1 MAELNLMH
9 EELLEQE
16 DMTIRDLPI
25 ELQRQVRGFNLQ
37 KKKFDE
43 NPSDN
48 EGNRLTR
55 ISVDLANKIQNFIEQ
70 EDEEDEKDEKDEI
83 QEKEK
88 DKPTKDVVKNETPT
102 NIKSN
107 RQEEVKEIKKP
118 TTTGISFGNFVMEKK
133 IKLECQ
139 ENGGRIKI
147 TKLASIIGK
156 EPDYPEQK
164 VHTINLR
171 KVFLSSDYRII

>member
-37 KKKFDE
+37 KKKFGE
-43 NPSDN
+43 NPNDN

-70 EDEEDEKDEKDEI
+70 EDEEDEKDEI

-88 DKPTKDVVKNETPT
+88 DKPTKDVVKNETST

-171 KVFLSSDYRII
+171 KVFLSSDYRIV

>member
-9 EELLEQE
+9 EELLGQE

-25 ELQRQVRGFNLQ
+25 ELQRQVRGFNVQ

-55 ISVDLANKIQNFIEQ
+55 ISVDLAHKIQNFIEQ
-70 EDEEDEKDEKDEI
+70 DDEEEDDDDEQEEEQEEI
-83 QEKEK
+83 IKKQPVRNEIPSQK
-88 DKPTKDVVKNETPT
+88 TKDTEQVREKT
-102 NIKSN
+102 
-107 RQEEVKEIKKP
+107 KP

-171 KVFLSSDYRII
+171 KVFLSSDYRIV

>member
-25 ELQRQVRGFNLQ
+25 ELQKQVRGFNVQ

-43 NPSDN
+43 SPSDN

-55 ISVDLANKIQNFIEQ
+55 ISVDLAHKIQNFIEQ
-70 EDEEDEKDEKDEI
+70 DEEEEEEDVE
-83 QEKEK
+83 EKEK

-107 RQEEVKEIKKP
+107 RQEQVKEIKKP

-133 IKLECQ
+133 IKIECQ

-171 KVFLSSDYRII
+171 KVFLSSDYRIV

>member
-25 ELQRQVRGFNLQ
+25 ELQKQVRGFNVQ

-43 NPSDN
+43 SPSDN

-55 ISVDLANKIQNFIEQ
+55 ISVDLAHKIQNFIEQ
-70 EDEEDEKDEKDEI
+70 DEEEEDDEDVEEK
-83 QEKEK
+83 QENESPK
-88 DKPTKDVVKNETPT
+88 KPPVRNETPSQKT
-102 NIKSN
+102 KDTEQV
-107 RQEEVKEIKKP
+107 REKTKP

-133 IKLECQ
+133 IKIECQ

-147 TKLASIIGK
+147 TKLVSIIGK
-156 EPDYPEQK
+156 VPDYPEQK

-171 KVFLSSDYRII
+171 KVFLTSDYRIV

>member
-43 NPSDN
+43 NTSNN

-107 RQEEVKEIKKP
+107 RQEEVK
-118 TTTGISFGNFVMEKK
+118 
-133 IKLECQ
+133 
-139 ENGGRIKI
+139 
-147 TKLASIIGK
+147 
-156 EPDYPEQK
+156 
-164 VHTINLR
+164 
-171 KVFLSSDYRII
+171 

>member
-9 EELLEQE
+9 EELLGQE

-25 ELQRQVRGFNLQ
+25 ELQRQVRGFNVQ

-55 ISVDLANKIQNFIEQ
+55 ISVDLAHKIQNFIEQ
-70 EDEEDEKDEKDEI
+70 DDEEEEEEDEQEEEQEEI
-83 QEKEK
+83 PKK
-88 DKPTKDVVKNETPT
+88 SLVRNETPNQKT
-102 NIKSN
+102 KDT
-107 RQEEVKEIKKP
+107 EEVREKTKP

-133 IKLECQ
+133 IKMECEQ
-139 ENGGRIKI
+139 NGGRIKI
-147 TKLASIIGK
+147 TKLMSIIGK
-156 EPDYPEQK
+156 DPDYPEQK

>member
-25 ELQRQVRGFNLQ
+25 ELQKQVRGFNVQ

-43 NPSDN
+43 SPSDN

-55 ISVDLANKIQNFIEQ
+55 ISVDLAHKIQNFIEQ
-70 EDEEDEKDEKDEI
+70 DEEENDDEEI
-83 QEKEK
+83 EQEKENESPK
-88 DKPTKDVVKNETPT
+88 KPPVRNENPSQKTKDTEQVREKT
-102 NIKSN
+102 
-107 RQEEVKEIKKP
+107 KP

-133 IKLECQ
+133 IKIECQ

-147 TKLASIIGK
+147 TKLVSIIGK

-171 KVFLSSDYRII
+171 KVFLTSDYRIV

>member
-1 MAELNLMH
+1 M
-9 EELLEQE
+9 
-16 DMTIRDLPI
+16 DL
-25 ELQRQVRGFNLQ
+25 
-37 KKKFDE
+37 
-43 NPSDN
+43 S
-48 EGNRLTR
+48 
-55 ISVDLANKIQNFIEQ
+55 NKIQNFIEQ

-171 KVFLSSDYRII
+171 KVFLSSDYRIV

>member
-1 MAELNLMH
+1 MAELNWMH

-70 EDEEDEKDEKDEI
+70 EDEKDEKDEI

-88 DKPTKDVVKNETPT
+88 DKPTKNVVKNETPT

-118 TTTGISFGNFVMEKK
+118 TTTGISFENFVMEKK